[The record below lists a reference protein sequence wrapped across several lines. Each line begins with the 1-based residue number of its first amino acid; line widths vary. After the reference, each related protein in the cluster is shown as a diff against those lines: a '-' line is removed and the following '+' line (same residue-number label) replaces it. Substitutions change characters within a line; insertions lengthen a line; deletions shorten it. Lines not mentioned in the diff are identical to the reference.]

1 MWSTKKEDGKVLSAC
16 FSASECFVFFFFFGV
31 LSWILVIHK
40 TTGEKTELFFF
51 LSSTSNRSRICFHTY
66 SRNIYSHLSMW
77 DNYLVFLF
85 AAHLIT
91 RLRFMHPWKLYGIR
105 LSHIFEIP
113 STSNEK
119 PGISIKMYFDQ
130 KPWISIEILDS
141 SNKKFRNTRFFTP
154 WIWYTR
160 YFERNSLC
168 FKKGVKSRVFIEFYV
183 CPLESASVIA
193 THT

>member
-1 MWSTKKEDGKVLSAC
+1 
-16 FSASECFVFFFFFGV
+16 
-31 LSWILVIHK
+31 
-40 TTGEKTELFFF
+40 
-51 LSSTSNRSRICFHTY
+51 
-66 SRNIYSHLSMW
+66 MW

-91 RLRFMHPWKLYGIR
+91 RLRFMHPWKLYGIP

-113 STSNEK
+113 SISNEK

-160 YFERNSLC
+160 YFERNSLY
-168 FKKGVKSRVFIEFYV
+168 FKKGVKSWVFIEFYV
-183 CPLESASVIA
+183 CPLLLSKYHTCAAGSTTKTFDAIDSFTNPAGESGEVIYK
-193 THT
+193 